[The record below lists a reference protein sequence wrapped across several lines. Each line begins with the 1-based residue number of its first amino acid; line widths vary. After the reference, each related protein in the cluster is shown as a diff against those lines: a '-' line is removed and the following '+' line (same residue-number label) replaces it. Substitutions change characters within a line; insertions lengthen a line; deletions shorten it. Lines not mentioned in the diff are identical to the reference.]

1 VPEDK
6 ASRRAAFVGAVSW
19 LAAETGLPRE
29 TVAAVVQRRSRTTAL
44 SVADRLVAAIGRPD
58 AFHDGTLPVRPNP
71 LAPRSVRTTCCGGG
85 RGGPSWP
92 GFGPGPPCRADRSG
106 SERTPYNAAR
116 APETAPISA
125 KRSFQRMPPA
135 GIEPAHAV

>member
-85 RGGPSWP
+85 RGGPELARIWP
-92 GFGPGPPCRADRSG
+92 GTTFVERIGADRSG
-106 SERTPYNAAR
+106 H
-116 APETAPISA
+116 PITRRVPR
-125 KRSFQRMPPA
+125 KRLQ
-135 GIEPAHAV
+135 